1 MSGWMTFGLKRF
13 ESLEVTMRELI
24 PPLSRSTEEL
34 MKLMDM
40 SHNENMV
47 GCLVLQFPLH
57 IDSTC
62 LNLRLHGLNLPGL
75 SFVSTSV
82 AFL

>member
-24 PPLSRSTEEL
+24 PPLTRSTEEL

-47 GCLVLQFPLH
+47 GCLVCSFHCILILH
-57 IDSTC
+57 VLI
-62 LNLRLHGLNLPGL
+62 
-75 SFVSTSV
+75 
-82 AFL
+82 